1 MLVMMLTTLVG
12 TDTPAHKVSHFTR
25 MLEGSGVSVVLRNR
39 LLLPASLL
47 LQ

>member
-25 MLEGSGVSVVLRNR
+25 MLEALECLWFLEIGCF
-39 LLLPASLL
+39 
-47 LQ
+47 